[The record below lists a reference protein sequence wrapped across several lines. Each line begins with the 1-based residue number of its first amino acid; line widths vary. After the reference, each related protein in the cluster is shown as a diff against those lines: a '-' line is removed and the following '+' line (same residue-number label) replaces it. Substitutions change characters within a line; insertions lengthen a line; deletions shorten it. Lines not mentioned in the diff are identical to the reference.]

1 MADRYLVGVTG
12 LGASWIPNVTYP
24 ASHWSSTSGGTSGAS
39 IPTYLD
45 DVYIDGNSGAGDV
58 YFNVIDDSTGVSA
71 SGTNCRNLI
80 VTATQDL
87 VFHLGFLNIYGDLS
101 LPSTGSFKFNPVRG
115 SAETSNRMRFWKNS
129 GTVTITTNG
138 VPLPYNVIFGGT
150 YTGTAPNN
158 INGGNGATF
167 GFTSTNALNDFNCLG
182 TCTVAWGTFNTNDIT
197 IRAGSFV
204 SNSPNAGYK
213 RVLNFGSSNI
223 ILTGNT
229 IGGGIDALGAYTV
242 VDSGYGDLTVNAG
255 TSTITYMVGKTDNF
269 FTMFTNS
276 STK

>member
-1 MADRYLVGVTG
+1 MADRYLVGLTFNSV
-12 LGASWIPNVTYP
+12 WVPNTALP
-24 ASHWSSTSGGTSGAS
+24 TSHWSTTSGGTSGAA

-45 DVYIDGNSGAGDV
+45 DVYIDNNSGSGIL
-58 YFNVIDDSTGVSA
+58 YGNNIIDNTGMSNSTQ
-71 SGTNCRNLI
+71 NCRNLT
-80 VTATQDL
+80 VTATQDITL
-87 VFHLGFLNIYGDLS
+87 WGGYLNIYGDLS
-101 LPSTGSFKFNPVRG
+101 LPSTGSFKFMPNYDG
-115 SAETSNRMRFWKNS
+115 SETKNQMRFWKNS

-138 VPLPYNVIFGGT
+138 VRLPYNVIFGGT

-167 GFTSTNALNDFNCLG
+167 VFTSTNTLNDFNCLG
-182 TCTVAWGTFNTNDIT
+182 TCTVWWGTFNTNDIT

-204 SNSPNAGYK
+204 SRNFNAGFK
-213 RVLNFGSSNI
+213 RVLNFGSSRL

-229 IGGGIDALGAYTV
+229 IGGGRDTLGVYDVAQN
-242 VDSGYGDLTVNAG
+242 GYGDLTENLG

>member
-1 MADRYLVGVTG
+1 MANRYYVGANFSGSYWTTN
-12 LGASWIPNVTYP
+12 SY
-24 ASHWSSTSGGTSGAS
+24 WSSTSGGASGAS

-45 DVYIDGNSGAGDV
+45 DVYIDGNSGTGEIGVTIA
-58 YFNVIDDSTGVSA
+58 DDSTGINGA
-71 SGTNCRNLI
+71 NCRNLTI
-80 VTATQDL
+80 TATQDL
-87 VFHLGFLNIYGDLS
+87 TISCGFLNIYGDLS

-115 SAETSNRMRFWKNS
+115 SGETSNRMRFWKNS

-204 SNSPNAGYK
+204 SNNINAGFK
-213 RVLNFGSSNI
+213 RVLNLGSSRL

-229 IGGGIDALGAYTV
+229 IGGGQAALGAYTV
-242 VDSGYGDLTVNAG
+242 ADNGYGDLTENLG
-255 TSTITYMVGKTDNF
+255 TSTITYMVGKTDDF

-276 STK
+276 SIK